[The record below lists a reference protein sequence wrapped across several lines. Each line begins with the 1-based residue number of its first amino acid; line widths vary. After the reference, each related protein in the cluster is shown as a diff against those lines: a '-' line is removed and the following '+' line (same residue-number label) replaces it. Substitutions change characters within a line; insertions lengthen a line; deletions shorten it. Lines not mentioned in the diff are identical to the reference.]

1 MYDEITN
8 LDLVC
13 TLFEN
18 ACHIGEPYSQHWELM
33 LEAAR
38 RIEKLEA
45 QAKKWERLA
54 KEWES
59 AADAASGCDTPE
71 NLRHFLNNCD

>member
-1 MYDEITN
+1 MKMYDETTN
-8 LDLVC
+8 SDLIW
-13 TLFEN
+13 TLTET
-18 ACHIGEPYSQHWELM
+18 ACNPPPFPWELM

-45 QAKKWERLA
+45 QAKKWELLA

-59 AADAASGCDTPE
+59 AANAASGCDTPE